1 MEDHSMKNFRL
12 VSFVAAVS
20 VFGCSGGSHAPSGS
34 KTVPTSDASEPALDA
49 RVTRLR
55 QASQIDIWIGD
66 LDGDGIAEIVLSD
79 GSAPNAS
86 PSRSPGDAGTISQA
100 DSLYTSALADG
111 IVLTHDTGGN
121 LVVAP
126 SNLNFDFSMAKQ
138 IGSFAASTIQ
148 AAVQEL
154 LDAIKAAASGACD
167 LVTSLVN
174 VLAQAMSD
182 DLLAPSVVH
191 DALVTMFGLSGG
203 LSSDFSAPADQDFLE
218 CLKSQQTLQG
228 CLAIYTLPSLF
239 SDPTQFPGTY
249 FAPSDHCY
257 QVPSGA
263 KGGLCPDPSLKSVL
277 CTTANDPSGCCND
290 AFIFEKVFRSDLHN
304 MAPMPVDPASGPL
317 PQSSSTVVLG
327 GVQIPSDV
335 SSSLLVAFPEAGVA
349 ACVLNGLLTTRNPI
363 TLAVQDAAHC
373 ATNTTQPA
381 HVLQGQVQQCIEHD
395 ASGVYSTIIGT
406 GTNTRFAGL
415 NDVAGPILLGAVRDN
430 FKNAVETAL
439 KTINDD
445 HLCCVGADLQGG
457 TATIAASGGLTI
469 TPSGPAPHCSAI
481 ASDGGPGGSHPNGDG
496 GGMDGGYSSSDASI
510 GSDASGE
517 GGPSGGS
524 TGRDATSGDV
534 LPSPPK
540 TVGAALG
547 DPHLATFDGVRY
559 DCQPH
564 GEETLVVSSA
574 GDLEVQVRTAPLGS
588 QNVAVIVGVAARVG
602 KDRVAFYLDGTVNRS
617 DSSAPL
623 GAGMTRLTDGGR
635 IWKLPGEYAV
645 VWPDNSQLRIT
656 NEGAHFGVQTFIA
669 DARRGQVT
677 GLLGNANAS
686 TADDLTTRGGG
697 TTLTSPAAFADFY
710 HVYVESW
717 RVTNA
722 SSLFDYGDAQS
733 TETFTDRSFPHL
745 LQTANGLSDADRR
758 TAASAC
764 QAAGVQTDWMDACL
778 VDLTASNGDVR
789 FAQSLAEA
797 PPITATFDVLSPFG
811 GPPAIDGVVPQIV
824 VAGDDITVSGENLAA
839 LSGDATDVS
848 VTLVAPAEGGLL
860 TTNLPIVSSSSGRLT
875 VSTPANLYALVSGP
889 GTVHVTTPEGT
900 TSSTSLVTVV
910 KSSPF
915 GGTGSTAGFFAAVY
929 QLQPNTPKLPNFGK
943 LSSLTDACS
952 DPSVINTPNTG
963 VPCPLTTF
971 DVPNIDVPNQSYTQ
985 GFPGFPNL
993 TTWFAVRFRGVLT
1006 IDTTGNYQ
1014 FESLSDDGSNV
1025 YLFDLSPTADAGT
1038 PVLTQVVNND
1048 GERSFGGAA
1057 GPVTPLV
1064 KGRYGIVVDYF
1075 QGPGSGLGLILE
1087 WAPPGQ
1093 SMAIVPA
1100 DHLQALVP

>member
-1 MEDHSMKNFRL
+1 MKIFRL
-12 VSFVAAVS
+12 VLVVAAALLV
-20 VFGCSGGSHAPSGS
+20 GCSGGSQAPSS
-34 KTVPTSDASEPALDA
+34 PKAHQTSDASEPSLSA
-49 RVTRLR
+49 RVDRL
-55 QASQIDIWIGD
+55 QHASQIDIWIGD

-79 GSAPNAS
+79 GSAPNAASS
-86 PSRSPGDAGTISQA
+86 PSPADAGKISQA
-100 DSLYTSALADG
+100 DSLYPPALADG
-111 IVLTHDTGGN
+111 VVLTHDASGN

-126 SNLNFDFSMAKQ
+126 SNLSFDFGMAKQ
-138 IGSFAASTIQ
+138 IGSFVASTIQ

-174 VLAQAMSD
+174 VLASAMTA

-191 DALVTMFGLSGG
+191 DTLVTMFGLPGG
-203 LSSDFSAPADQDFLE
+203 LSTDFTTPADQDFLA

-249 FAPSDHCY
+249 FASRDHCY
-257 QVPSGA
+257 QVPA
-263 KGGLCPDPSLKSVL
+263 TPKGGACPDLSLKSVL
-277 CTTANDPSGCCND
+277 CTTADDPSGCCND
-290 AFIFEKVFRSDLHN
+290 AFIFDKVFRSDLHN
-304 MAPMPVDPASGPL
+304 QAPMPVDPASGPL
-317 PQSSSTVVLG
+317 PQTSSTVVLG
-327 GVQIPSDV
+327 GIQIPSDIAG
-335 SSSLLVAFPEAGVA
+335 SLLVAFPEAGVA
-349 ACVLNGLLTTRNPI
+349 SCVLNGLLNTRNPI
-363 TLAVQDAAHC
+363 TLSVQDADHC
-373 ATNTTQPA
+373 ATNDAQPA
-381 HVLQGQVQQCIEHD
+381 HVLQGRVQQCINHD
-395 ASGVYSTIIGT
+395 TSGVFSTIIGT

-415 NDVAGPILLGAVRDN
+415 NELAGPVLLGAVRDN
-430 FKNAVETAL
+430 FKNEVSAAL
-439 KTINDD
+439 KTINDN
-445 HLCCVGADLQGG
+445 HLCCVGANLQGG
-457 TATIAASGGLTI
+457 TATIADSGGLVI
-469 TPSGPAPHCSAI
+469 TPSGTAPHCSTI
-481 ASDGGPGGSHPNGDG
+481 TPDGGPGGAHPKSDG
-496 GGMDGGYSSSDASI
+496 GGMDGGFSSSDASVS
-510 GSDASGE
+510 GDASQE
-517 GGPSGGS
+517 GGPNGGGS
-524 TGRDATSGDV
+524 GRDATSSDV

-540 TVGAALG
+540 TTGAALG

-602 KDRVAFYLDGTVNRS
+602 RDRIAFYLDGTVNRS
-617 DSSAPL
+617 DSGAPL
-623 GAGMTRLTDGGR
+623 GAGMTRLADGGR
-635 IWKLPGEYAV
+635 VWKLSSGYAV
-645 VWPDNSQLRIT
+645 VWPDNSQLRISY
-656 NEGAHFGVQTFIA
+656 EGAHFGVQTFIA
-669 DARRGQVT
+669 DARRGHVT

-686 TADDLTTRGGG
+686 AADDLTTRDAR

-722 SSLFDYGDAQS
+722 TSLFDYGDAQS

-745 LQTANGLSDADRR
+745 LQTASGLSDTERQ
-758 TAASAC
+758 AATSSC
-764 QAAGVQTDWMDACL
+764 QAAGVQADWMDACL
-778 VDLTASNGDVR
+778 VDLAASNGDVR

-811 GPPAIDGVVPQIV
+811 GPPSIDAVVPQIV
-824 VAGDDITVSGENLAA
+824 VAGNDITVSGENLAA

-848 VTLVAPAEGGLL
+848 VTLVAPSEGGLL
-860 TTNLPIVSSSSGRLT
+860 TTNLPIVSASSGRLT
-875 VSTPANLYALVSGP
+875 VSTPPNLYALLSGA
-889 GTVHVTTPEGT
+889 GTIHVTTPEGT
-900 TSSTSLVTVV
+900 TASTSLVTVV

-929 QLQPNTPKLPNFGK
+929 QLHPNTPKLPNFGR
-943 LSSLTDACS
+943 LSSLTDACT
-952 DPSVINTPNTG
+952 DPSVINTPSTG

-1006 IDTTGNYQ
+1006 TDTTGNYQ

-1025 YLFDLSPTADAGT
+1025 YLFDLTPPADAGA
-1038 PVLTQVVNND
+1038 PVLTQVVSND

-1093 SMAIVPA
+1093 TMAIVPA